1 MDIVSQIKRYTKL
14 MYLKYMNVIDNND
27 KEIIE
32 LKNNIDKQIREIK
45 DLNEKIDGYGSIADA
60 LISNSIYIE
69 YIMIDDYYCEEKV
82 VYKNDYFDW
91 LIDNNDINFIQC
103 VEFINI
109 DKEKIIFENIKN
121 EFLNKILTDKD
132 EINSYIEY
140 FLTNTNIQTKIDNI
154 KLIKEKFN
162 NNLNNIEISGTFLAK
177 LLINTFNEDNLYST
191 LENLVK
197 KTFTNKQTLKDF
209 NKAIDEYNKY
219 AIPF

>member
-82 VYKNDYFDW
+82 VYKNDYFDL

-121 EFLNKILTDKD
+121 EFFNKILTDKD